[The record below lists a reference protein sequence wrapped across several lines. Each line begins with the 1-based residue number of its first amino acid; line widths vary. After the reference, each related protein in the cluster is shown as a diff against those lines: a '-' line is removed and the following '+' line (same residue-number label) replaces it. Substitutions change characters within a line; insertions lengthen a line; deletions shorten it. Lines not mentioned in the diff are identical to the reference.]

1 MMKPDES
8 ERKPEE
14 EGVIQV
20 LMFHLADRLTLVVSF
35 GQDRSAEPIHNVS
48 NTKKPKRERVGQPET
63 DPVQIV
69 MMSSEE
75 SRRRDGQDERCGSAF
90 FNGGRDVRVGS
101 FDVVRHQA
109 DVYKPAHTAD
119 SEREQIQ
126 DAQTDV
132 VQVEMMKT

>member
-1 MMKPDES
+1 MMKPEES

-14 EGVIQV
+14 KGVIQV
-20 LMFHLADRLTLVVSF
+20 LMFHLADRLALVVSF
-35 GQDRSAEPIHNVS
+35 GQDRGAAPIHNVS
-48 NTKKPKRERVGQPET
+48 NTKKPESERVGQPET

-69 MMSSEE
+69 MVSSEE
-75 SRRRDGQDERCGSAF
+75 SRRRDGQDERGGSAF
-90 FNGGRDVRVGS
+90 FNGGGDVGVGS
-101 FDVVRHQA
+101 FDVVRHQT